1 MDISAL
7 KSGTDLRG
15 VALGENVELTDEAV
29 KAAVKAYAYW
39 LKERAAG
46 GAGNKVALGHDSRL
60 SAPRIAAA
68 AEQALK
74 ESGCEIYD
82 IGLCSTPSAFM
93 MTKFA
98 ETDCDGAVMI
108 TASHHP
114 SDRNGL
120 KFFTKSGGIDSSD
133 LDKIIE
139 YAAADKAL
147 TATESK
153 IYRKDF
159 MALYCDFL
167 VNKARALDG
176 DETPLSGM
184 KICVDAG
191 GGAGGFFAERVL
203 MPLGADISSSQ
214 YLTPDGSFSGHIP
227 NPENETAMRSLTD
240 RVTAYGADLG
250 IIFDADVDRAAV
262 ASSDGSEINRNRLIA
277 LISAILLSEESG
289 ATIVTDSV
297 TSSGLTEF
305 IAAKGGTHR
314 RFKRGYRNV
323 IGEAQR
329 LEKLG
334 NYVPLAIETS
344 GHAALK
350 ENFYLD
356 DGAYLS
362 LRLAVKAA
370 QLKREGRQLTD
381 LIADLKQPVES
392 TEIRLK
398 IKSNDFRPMALQ
410 ILSQLESVCREL
422 ENGGMCALAK
432 DSAEGVRA
440 EMSFA
445 DGFFLARV
453 SVHDPVIVINIES
466 NTYGGVKKIAGFLQ
480 AFFGSYSLLDCTAL
494 KEQA

>member
-15 VALGENVELTDEAV
+15 IALGENTELTDEAV
-29 KAAVKAYAYW
+29 KAAVKAYVYW
-39 LKERAAG
+39 LKERSAG
-46 GAGNKVALGHDSRL
+46 KKVALGHDSRL
-60 SAPRIAAA
+60 SAQRIAAA

-74 ESGCEIYD
+74 ESGCEIYF

-93 MTKFA
+93 MTKFS
-98 ETDCDGAVMI
+98 ETDCDGAIMI

-114 SDRNGL
+114 FDRNGL

-139 YAAADKAL
+139 YAAADKSVA
-147 TATESK
+147 ATESK

-159 MALYCDFL
+159 MKLYCDFL
-167 VNKARALDG
+167 VDKARTLGGCDM
-176 DETPLSGM
+176 PLEGM

-203 MPLGADISSSQ
+203 LPLGADIGCSQ
-214 YLTPDGSFSGHIP
+214 YLEPDGNFSGHIP
-227 NPENETAMRSLTD
+227 NPENQTAMRALTD
-240 RVTAYGADLG
+240 RVTEKNADLG

-277 LISAILLSEESG
+277 LISAILLSETGG

-305 IAAKGGTHR
+305 IAAKGGIHR

-334 NYVPLAIETS
+334 TYVPLAIETS

-350 ENFYLD
+350 ENYYLD

-370 QLKREGRQLTD
+370 QLKREGKKLTD
-381 LIADLKQPVES
+381 LISDLKQAVES
-392 TEIRLK
+392 TEVRLK
-398 IKSNDFRPMALQ
+398 VLSKDFRLMAAQ
-410 ILSQLESVCREL
+410 ILSQLESVCKEL
-422 ENGGMCALAK
+422 ENGGMCNLAK

-445 DGFFLARV
+445 NGFFLARV
-453 SVHDPVIVINIES
+453 SVHDPVVVINIES
-466 NTYGGVKKIAGFLQ
+466 NEFGGVKKIAGFLQ
-480 AFFGSYSLLDCTAL
+480 AFFGSYSLLDCSAL
-494 KEQA
+494 KQLA